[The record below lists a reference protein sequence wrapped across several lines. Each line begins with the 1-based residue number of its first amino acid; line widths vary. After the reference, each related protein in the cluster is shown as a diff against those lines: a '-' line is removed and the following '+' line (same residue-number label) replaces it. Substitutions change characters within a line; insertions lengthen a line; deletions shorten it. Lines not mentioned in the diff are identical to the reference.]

1 MLKVE
6 CFSNRLIFVKIN
18 VDDIIVIV
26 YMLKKDSDDDEI
38 GKMNDMIS
46 EMLH

>member
-1 MLKVE
+1 ME